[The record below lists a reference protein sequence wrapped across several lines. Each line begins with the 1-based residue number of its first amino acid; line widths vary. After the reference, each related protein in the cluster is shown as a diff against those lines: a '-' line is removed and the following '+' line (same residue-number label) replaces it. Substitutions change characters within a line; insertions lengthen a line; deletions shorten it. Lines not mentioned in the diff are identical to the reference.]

1 MRAGKSNFIAY
12 SSLPK
17 IGSNLRS
24 TNILDLIK
32 KNKEEEKKEKK
43 QRIFILSGFVGSI
56 LLFGILIYL

>member
-1 MRAGKSNFIAY
+1 MRAEKSNFSVY

-17 IGSNLRS
+17 MN
-24 TNILDLIK
+24 TNSRRTNVVDLLK
-32 KNKEEEKKEKK
+32 KNRAEEKKEKK